1 MPRIIAGTL
10 SDARAAR
17 ALLLGHYFGRVSRF
31 LLFSARPRS
40 VCPARRALI
49 FTGGLRSQRQKAITD
64 LASRWGAP
72 IARTRSDYSWLCG
85 GGFVKASVPTPIGR
99 PTRGRG
105 PNASLWAHPR
115 RLCCRAGG
123 RQNAGLSGPS
133 ARPMTQTDAYRAG
146 RGLILRL
153 AAPRRRRSR
162 AVLPERTST
171 KKGARPGAKRCNR
184 DRCCAARA
192 Q

>member
-1 MPRIIAGTL
+1 MLCRLGPKKLKAAGAAYTKRSGAGTL

-17 ALLLGHYFGRVSRF
+17 ALLLGHYFGRLSRV

-64 LASRWGAP
+64 LASRSGAP

-105 PNASLWAHPR
+105 PNASLWTYFG
-115 RLCCRAGG
+115 RLCCHAEGK
-123 RQNAGLSGPS
+123 RQNAASACRRPAYDSTRRLSRRTRPNGTPS
-133 ARPMTQTDAYRAG
+133 AVAKPK
-146 RGLILRL
+146 
-153 AAPRRRRSR
+153 PRRF
-162 AVLPERTST
+162 A
-171 KKGARPGAKRCNR
+171 
-184 DRCCAARA
+184 
-192 Q
+192 